1 MLWQRADTWNRQ
13 LLCLDGQFMF
23 STLTVDNTKLPCYTL
38 PMTQHHSFFRNLP
51 PLSTYQWVCLFS
63 FKIFKGKAVE
73 ITTLASNDTFV
84 TVKLNTPFKKKE
96 VWWYSVCR
104 VSDVILTKPFIVELF
119 GGFLCYQPIFRI
131 YFPSH
136 EMVISLDKKLI
147 RFI

>member
-1 MLWQRADTWNRQ
+1 
-13 LLCLDGQFMF
+13 MF
-23 STLTVDNTKLPCYTL
+23 STLTVDVTKLPCYTL

-96 VWWYSVCR
+96 VLM
-104 VSDVILTKPFIVELF
+104 VILSMPCVR
-119 GGFLCYQPIFRI
+119 YD
-131 YFPSH
+131 
-136 EMVISLDKKLI
+136 LD
-147 RFI
+147 